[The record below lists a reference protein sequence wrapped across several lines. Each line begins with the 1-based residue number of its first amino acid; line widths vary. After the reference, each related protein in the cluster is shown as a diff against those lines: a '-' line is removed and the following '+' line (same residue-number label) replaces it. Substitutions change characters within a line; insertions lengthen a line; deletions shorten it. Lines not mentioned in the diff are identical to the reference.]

1 MSHAIERMRQQ
12 HIKALVGRHVV
23 RRRRQSDMADMAE
36 AEPEEPLPDA
46 PLHKRGFG
54 VSVRALLA
62 SETAH
67 LDAQIA
73 GVRADLSLVEHQLFI
88 RLALSGIVIA
98 AMHCW
103 QPGHGG

>member
-23 RRRRQSDMADMAE
+23 RRRRQSDMAE
-36 AEPEEPLPDA
+36 AEPEKPLPDA